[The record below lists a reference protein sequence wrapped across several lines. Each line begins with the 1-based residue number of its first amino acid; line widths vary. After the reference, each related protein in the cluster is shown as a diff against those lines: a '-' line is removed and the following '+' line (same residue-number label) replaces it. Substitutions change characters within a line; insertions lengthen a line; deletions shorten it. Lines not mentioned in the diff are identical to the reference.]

1 MLDPIVLEVREI
13 SKFKEF
19 YLRTLKPLGF
29 SLSKETEQSVIIVG
43 PDGQQI
49 EAISRNFGSTKRDA
63 SAQMVIVN
71 HRKLKD
77 GKTYQDFHQA
87 WLPPVTN
94 SAEGSPM
101 GYFQGSVK
109 VYNACDIT
117 DPTDVLTIA
126 LLSGDINDVQK
137 ESIRLSETEK
147 LRSER
152 VKQVA
157 DKVDETKIY
166 QIMNI
171 DELGS

>member
-1 MLDPIVLEVREI
+1 MLDPILLEVRELQ
-13 SKFKEF
+13 KFKEF

-29 SLSKETEQSVIIVG
+29 SLSKETEQSLIILG

-49 EAISRNFGSTKRDA
+49 EVISCNVENAKTNAI
-63 SAQMVIVN
+63 AQMVIVN

-87 WLPPVTN
+87 WLPSVTN
-94 SAEGSPM
+94 YDGSSPM
-101 GYFQGSVK
+101 GYFQGPFK
-109 VYNACDIT
+109 AYNACDIT

-126 LLSGDINDVQK
+126 LVSGDIYDIQK

-152 VKQVA
+152 LKQVA
-157 DKVDETKIY
+157 DKVGETKIY